1 MKKKMTKQ
9 EKRIDMK
16 ENVLKLIIRN
26 SDDGLIEREVIDLFD
41 HDKLGIGLARVFLQ
55 ELQLEGRVVIVKRG
69 RIKIYKAVKK

>member
-1 MKKKMTKQ
+1 MTKQ

-41 HDKLGIGLARVFLQ
+41 HDKLGIGLARAFLQ

>member
-41 HDKLGIGLARVFLQ
+41 HDKLGIGLARAFLQ